1 MRIGGLHR
9 TSLIDFPGVLSAVVF
24 CQGCTFRC
32 PYCHN
37 PDLVDPAR
45 FAVPLPWEEVR
56 LFLVRRSRLL
66 TGVVFSGGEPLL
78 QDDLAEKI
86 EEVKALGFAVKLD
99 TNGSMPAR
107 LAGLLEK
114 GLLDAVAMDVK
125 GSPER
130 YAEIAAVPVD
140 IQAIRES
147 IRLILNAPKVWH
159 EFRTT
164 VVKRFFT
171 EEDILAVGAL
181 VAGARRFALQRFR
194 PGGTL
199 DPLIGADDVC
209 SDEEMERYRAALCGQ
224 VAECRIR

>member
-9 TSLIDFPGVLSAVVF
+9 TSLIEFPGRLSAVVF

-45 FAVPLPWEEVR
+45 FAAPLPWEEVHS
-56 LFLVRRSRLL
+56 FLARRSRLL

-78 QDDLAEKI
+78 QDDLAERI
-86 EEVKALGFAVKLD
+86 EEVRALGFGVKLD
-99 TNGSMPAR
+99 TNGSMPERLAR
-107 LAGLLEK
+107 LLHKGLLE
-114 GLLDAVAMDVK
+114 AVAMDIK

-130 YAEIAAVPVD
+130 YAEAAGVAVD
-140 IQAIRES
+140 LQAIRDS
-147 IRLILNAPKVWH
+147 IRLILNSSEVPH

-171 EEDILAVGAL
+171 EEDIRAIGTL
-181 VAGARRFALQRFR
+181 VAGARRFVLQRFR
-194 PGGTL
+194 PGDTL

-209 SDEEMERYRAALCGQ
+209 SEEEMERYRTVLGEW